1 MESPGQT
8 LRILIIEDDD
18 DHAFLESDILQDEL
32 DCHITVAAS
41 KAEFDTIDLTE
52 QDIVLLDFN
61 LPDTTGDQLLRII
74 REQTDIPVII
84 ITAQKDLKIAIETLK
99 DGANDFLEK
108 SPNNIKF
115 LPSIVK
121 KAYTLYLK
129 SKTAQEQAR
138 EKEELDTKVETLRQV
153 LTTLSHYINNST
165 TTISGYA
172 QLALQFPNDLAKI
185 EKFANISIKETKKI
199 TFVLKE
205 LERFV
210 TTMEIQTTN
219 YVDIP
224 DAMFNIEENIQSKMR
239 EIENENNNRP

>member
-1 MESPGQT
+1 MEDYKQN

-32 DCHITVAAS
+32 ECTITVAAS
-41 KAEFDTIDLTE
+41 KSEFDTIDLTR
-52 QDIVLLDFN
+52 QDVVLLDFN
-61 LPDTTGDQLLRII
+61 LPDSTGDQLLRII

-121 KAYTLYLK
+121 KAYNLYLK
-129 SKTAQEQAR
+129 SKKAQEQER

-224 DAMFNIEENIQSKMR
+224 NAMFNIEENIQSKMR
-239 EIENENNNRP
+239 EIENESGNRS

>member
-1 MESPGQT
+1 MEDYKKK

-32 DCHITVAAS
+32 ECTITVAAS
-41 KAEFDTIDLTE
+41 KSEFDAIDLTR
-52 QDIVLLDFN
+52 QDVVLLDFN
-61 LPDTTGDQLLRII
+61 LPDSTGDQLLRII

-121 KAYTLYLK
+121 KAYNLYLK
-129 SKTAQEQAR
+129 SKKAQEQER

-224 DAMFNIEENIQSKMR
+224 NAMFNIEENIQSKMR
-239 EIENENNNRP
+239 EIENESGSRS